1 MKRILRWLC
10 PALFLLIC
18 AGMIWALHRFVV
30 VNGHMEYITWD
41 SSVQILS
48 DGTEVPFETDT
59 YSNTSDAK
67 GSYRFSSHLPEGLP
81 EGSLIFETSGCSV
94 TLSLNGTEIYRS
106 SAATSQDVALMS
118 QATIPLPEGT
128 TGAITMDYTVLDSY
142 GAMFPPL
149 LRFMPTFFTDMQA
162 TAFAN
167 RAALPAGAA
176 ALAFLLVTSLFLLG
190 VMSQQPDLRLLPL
203 MGAALGLTFY
213 QMIQEQGSRFL
224 PEAIWQFFS
233 RPAISLGIIFLLLLY
248 LFVNRSRHFFRHLG
262 IVTAWSAAGLAV
274 AYFVSLWQDSY
285 LSSYINSEVSILIS
299 NGFYGGLTYWL
310 ILWLTIVCAAI
321 SVYGTMRAFTAQ
333 QSNLEMLSLRSQLIT
348 DSYHA
353 IETKMKES
361 AALRHEMKH
370 HLTALDALCQK
381 NDMDGLKELLQNM
394 LEKDERQAQIHFTK
408 NYTVNAILQDA
419 ALRAAQSDIHF
430 DARAELPQELPVP
443 EQDLC
448 ILLMNMLDNA
458 LEACAKVK
466 DADRRSIKFHADVK
480 NGFLSISCKNTF
492 ADKPRQDRRGR
503 FLTSKSDDLAHGF
516 GISQM
521 ESVARKYHSVLD
533 ISYET
538 DRFFSV
544 QTTLQLPQE
553 NAC

>member
-18 AGMIWALHRFVV
+18 AGMIWALHLFVV

-41 SSVQILS
+41 SSVRILS
-48 DGTEVPFETDT
+48 DGTEVPFETNT

-94 TLSLNGTEIYRS
+94 TLYLNGTEIYRS

-118 QATIPLPEGT
+118 QATIPLPQGATGT
-128 TGAITMDYTVLDSY
+128 ITMDYTVLDSY

-149 LRFMPTFFTDMQA
+149 LRFMPTFFTDLQA
-162 TAFAN
+162 TA
-167 RAALPAGAA
+167 L
-176 ALAFLLVTSLFLLG
+176 
-190 VMSQQPDLRLLPL
+190 
-203 MGAALGLTFY
+203 
-213 QMIQEQGSRFL
+213 
-224 PEAIWQFFS
+224 
-233 RPAISLGIIFLLLLY
+233 
-248 LFVNRSRHFFRHLG
+248 
-262 IVTAWSAAGLAV
+262 
-274 AYFVSLWQDSY
+274 
-285 LSSYINSEVSILIS
+285 
-299 NGFYGGLTYWL
+299 
-310 ILWLTIVCAAI
+310 
-321 SVYGTMRAFTAQ
+321 
-333 QSNLEMLSLRSQLIT
+333 
-348 DSYHA
+348 
-353 IETKMKES
+353 
-361 AALRHEMKH
+361 
-370 HLTALDALCQK
+370 
-381 NDMDGLKELLQNM
+381 
-394 LEKDERQAQIHFTK
+394 
-408 NYTVNAILQDA
+408 

-466 DADRRSIKFHADVK
+466 DADRRSMKFHADVK

-503 FLTSKSDDLAHGF
+503 FLTSKSDDLTHGF
-516 GISQM
+516 GIPQM
-521 ESVARKYHSVLD
+521 ESVARRYHSVLD

-538 DRFFSV
+538 DGFFSV
-544 QTTLQLPQE
+544 QTTLQLPQK

>member
-1 MKRILRWLC
+1 
-10 PALFLLIC
+10 
-18 AGMIWALHRFVV
+18 
-30 VNGHMEYITWD
+30 
-41 SSVQILS
+41 
-48 DGTEVPFETDT
+48 
-59 YSNTSDAK
+59 
-67 GSYRFSSHLPEGLP
+67 
-81 EGSLIFETSGCSV
+81 
-94 TLSLNGTEIYRS
+94 
-106 SAATSQDVALMS
+106 MS
-118 QATIPLPEGT
+118 QATIPLPQGATGT
-128 TGAITMDYTVLDSY
+128 ITMDYTVLDSY

-149 LRFMPTFFTDMQA
+149 LRFMPTFFTDLQA
-162 TAFAN
+162 TALAN

-203 MGAALGLTFY
+203 LGAALGLTFY
-213 QMIQEQGSRFL
+213 QMIQEQGFRFL
-224 PEAIWQFFS
+224 PEAVWQFFS

-248 LFVNRSRHFFRHLG
+248 LFVNRS
-262 IVTAWSAAGLAV
+262 
-274 AYFVSLWQDSY
+274 
-285 LSSYINSEVSILIS
+285 
-299 NGFYGGLTYWL
+299 GLTYWL

-370 HLTALDALCQK
+370 HLTALDALWQK

-408 NYTVNAILQDA
+408 NYTVNAILQNA

-458 LEACAKVK
+458 LEACTKVK

-516 GISQM
+516 GIPQM
-521 ESVARKYHSVLD
+521 ESVARRYHSVLD